1 MGTFF
6 HRHPRLTP
14 YLLLAPGLAWLGLF
28 FVIPL
33 VFLGYQSLQSGVFP
47 NFEFTWEF
55 SNFTDAF
62 AEYREQFFRSFLY
75 AGIATVVSLLL
86 AYPLVYWIAFRS
98 GPWRNLFLLAIVAPF
113 FVTYLIRTLAWLN
126 ILADEGPV
134 VGFLQDIH
142 VLDDGQGLL
151 FTTLAVVAG
160 ITYNFFPFMALPL
173 YVSLEQIDA
182 RLLEAAKDLYASPT
196 QAFLRVTL
204 PLSAPGIVAG
214 TLLTFIPATGDFI
227 NAELLGTPKQ
237 QMIGNVIQGKFLE
250 SLDYPTA
257 AALSFVLMATDPRRA
272 PRVRQARRDG
282 EAHRLTAFRRD
293 GSPAPDVGN
302 SRHLVPGDRQA
313 SPAHGLRAPR
323 RRLPDAADRGGDPVL
338 VQQARRPLQL
348 RLAGVHV
355 RQLGRMGRRPRI
367 RESVI
372 KSLQI
377 GVLATVVATV
387 LGTLIALAIVRHQFR
402 GRGATNILVFLPMS
416 TPEIVLGAS
425 LLTLFLNMTSFFTL
439 GFWTIFIAHVMFIVS
454 YIVVTVKARLIGFD
468 RHLEE
473 AAMDLGANEW
483 TTFRKIT
490 LPLLAPAIVA
500 ASLLGFALSIDDFVI
515 TYFNA
520 GGDRRSP
527 SSSGAS
533 RASPCRPR

>member
-1 MGTFF
+1 MVTFF

-142 VLDDGQGLL
+142 VLDEGQGLL

-182 RLLEAAKDLYASPT
+182 RLLEAAKDLYASPAQT
-196 QAFLRVTL
+196 FLRVTL

-257 AALSFVLMATDPRRA
+257 AALSFVLMA
-272 PRVRQARRDG
+272 
-282 EAHRLTAFRRD
+282 L
-293 GSPAPDVGN
+293 
-302 SRHLVPGDRQA
+302 
-313 SPAHGLRAPR
+313 
-323 RRLPDAADRGGDPVL
+323 
-338 VQQARRPLQL
+338 
-348 RLAGVHV
+348 
-355 RQLGRMGRRPRI
+355 
-367 RESVI
+367 
-372 KSLQI
+372 
-377 GVLATVVATV
+377 
-387 LGTLIALAIVRHQFR
+387 
-402 GRGATNILVFLPMS
+402 ILV
-416 TPEIVLGAS
+416 G
-425 LLTLFLNMTSFFTL
+425 LLVYAKLVGTEKLT
-439 GFWTIFIAHVMFIVS
+439 G
-454 YIVVTVKARLIGFD
+454 
-468 RHLEE
+468 
-473 AAMDLGANEW
+473 
-483 TTFRKIT
+483 
-490 LPLLAPAIVA
+490 
-500 ASLLGFALSIDDFVI
+500 
-515 TYFNA
+515 
-520 GGDRRSP
+520 
-527 SSSGAS
+527 
-533 RASPCRPR
+533 